1 MTCSGVKTAD
11 GGGAGVIVE
20 DGAAGVA
27 VERGAASAVDPA
39 ADVVGAVR
47 GGTGSIGAVRDGAVV
62 IGAVEPLE
70 SAGGGGGSESWCN
83 VKAAKE
89 STCTRVGQAER

>member
-1 MTCSGVKTAD
+1 M
-11 GGGAGVIVE
+11 E

-70 SAGGGGGSESWCN
+70 SAGGDGGSDMIGTWSLIT
-83 VKAAKE
+83 KL
-89 STCTRVGQAER
+89 VGLGFLRALLLRL